1 MQEIIINIMNSY
13 GYIGV
18 FLLILIENLFP
29 PIPSEVILLF
39 GGFMTTY
46 TSLNILGMTL
56 SSTLG
61 SLIGAVI
68 LYKIG
73 TFFGKERLKRMINSK
88 YGKLLRITNEDI
100 DKSFSYFNNNGEK
113 TIFFCRFIPLIRS
126 IISIPAG
133 MYKMNMT
140 KFIIYTFLG
149 SIIWNII
156 LIVLGCVVGSNWES
170 ILKIFDMYS
179 KYTVIIIFIVL
190 VILLIKFYKK
200 KSKVD

>member
-1 MQEIIINIMNSY
+1 MQEMIINIMNSY

-56 SSTLG
+56 SSTLA
-61 SLIGAVI
+61 SLIGAFI

-73 TFFGKERLKRMINSK
+73 MFFNKERLKRIINTK

-100 DKSFSYFNNNGEK
+100 DKSFNYFNNKGEK

-149 SIIWNII
+149 SIIWNMI
-156 LIVLGCVVGSNWES
+156 LIVLGCVVGSNWKS